1 MKIEKEDK
9 YQDIDRSLIACIFV
23 LYHPKVS
30 ELKKID
36 LLAEFGYAVI
46 IVINAIDQ
54 YFLKDLQSKSYLHV
68 INNSKNIGLASAL
81 NQGIEYAFD
90 HINAQFV
97 ILFDQD
103 SEPHLELPVQL
114 VSEFMAHDCDLACIG
129 PTLTDVKSLDA
140 RYLDLNKSSVQTIA
154 TSGTVISKE
163 AFAKVGPMMDDLF
176 IDSID
181 HEWCFRA
188 MHKGF
193 NIIVSKK
200 VLMPHNMGDEG
211 LNWIG
216 QYKPVYRNPIR
227 HFYIIRNSIY
237 LIKLSYIPLSWRI
250 IELLKTLRRVVMYLW
265 ISNDRLKSLRLICK
279 AVIDGFLNRLGPLTE
294 S

>member
-1 MKIEKEDK
+1 MSSHNNQEDLN
-9 YQDIDRSLIACIFV
+9 QSSIACVFV
-23 LYHPKVS
+23 LYHPEPSALNK
-30 ELKKID
+30 LD
-36 LLAEFGYAVI
+36 RFAEFGYPVI
-46 IVINAIDQ
+46 VVINAIDHHA
-54 YFLKDLQSKSYLHV
+54 LENLQSKSHLHI
-68 INNSKNIGLASAL
+68 INNPKNIGLASAL

-114 VSEFMAHDCDLACIG
+114 VSEFMAHDFDLACIG
-129 PTLTDVKSLDA
+129 PTLTDVKSPDA

-193 NIIVSKK
+193 NIIVSKN

-279 AVIDGFLNRLGPLTE
+279 AVIDGFLNRLGPLSE